1 MTLNIKM
8 IIIISHFK
16 ITYNI
21 IVQYIV
27 KFMAMRK
34 GESVR

>member
-8 IIIISHFK
+8 IIKISHFK
-16 ITYNI
+16 ITYNN

-27 KFMAMRK
+27 KCMAMHK